1 MYCVS
6 GFGSLEIWGSLDHQ
20 RAMIAFGIV
29 NISTVGNRNDEALF
43 VRIKDCIIV
52 IGLPNE

>member
-52 IGLPNE
+52 IRLPNE